1 MEYSPFLKGS
11 KIKKY
16 NKNSKLRKPGNL
28 MILNLFKKWVINK
41 NKSFMLGD
49 QIKDMISAKKSNLY
63 FEYAKE
69 DFNLQIRKI
78 LRKFNNY

>member
-1 MEYSPFLKGS
+1 
-11 KIKKY
+11 
-16 NKNSKLRKPGNL
+16 

>member
-1 MEYSPFLKGS
+1 
-11 KIKKY
+11 
-16 NKNSKLRKPGNL
+16 

-63 FEYAKE
+63 FEYAK
-69 DFNLQIRKI
+69 KI
-78 LRKFNNY
+78 LIYK

>member
-41 NKSFMLGD
+41 K
-49 QIKDMISAKKSNLY
+49 
-63 FEYAKE
+63 
-69 DFNLQIRKI
+69 
-78 LRKFNNY
+78 